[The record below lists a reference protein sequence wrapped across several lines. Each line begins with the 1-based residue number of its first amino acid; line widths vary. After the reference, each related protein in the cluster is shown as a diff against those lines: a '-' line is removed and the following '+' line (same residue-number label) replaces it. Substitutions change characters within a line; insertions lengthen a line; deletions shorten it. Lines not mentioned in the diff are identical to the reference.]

1 MMTQNWERE
10 IEMTL
15 KWDEGNRDEGNRD
28 EDIQNWDK
36 GNRDEDIEMG

>member
-1 MMTQNWERE
+1 
-10 IEMTL
+10 MTL
-15 KWDEGNRDEGNRD
+15 KWDEGNRD